1 MQLLHE
7 YGCAPGSPVPRR
19 SVSGPVTML
28 TSSPVT
34 GGGFRVSKRVQA
46 KSRTRKDHIMP
57 TVDVID
63 SFIHYRDSGAGEIPV
78 VFLHGNPTS
87 SHLWRNVIPHVADR
101 TRVLAPD
108 LIGMGESGK
117 PDSAYR
123 FTDHAAY
130 LDAWFDALGLDR
142 VVLVGHDWGGA
153 LGMDWAARHP
163 GRVRGIALIE
173 TFLRPMRFDE
183 LPPLGAELFRKFR
196 SAEGERMIL
205 EENMFIEFNLPKG
218 VADLS
223 PEDHDVY
230 RAPYP
235 TPSSRKPLLVWPREF
250 PLDGEPADVVALVRD
265 YGAWAAATP
274 EVPKLLMALEDGVGL
289 GSAEVIDWAAS
300 TFASAEV
307 AQIGPAGH
315 HAPED
320 RPDEI
325 GRAVAQWLDRHALAG
340 AAARA

>member
-1 MQLLHE
+1 MSTDVSE
-7 YGCAPGSPVPRR
+7 SCRPRDDR
-19 SVSGPVTML
+19 FDGPVTML
-28 TSSPVT
+28 TPHPVT
-34 GGGFRVSKRVQA
+34 GGVIPVSKRVQA

-63 SFIHYRDSGAGEIPV
+63 SFINYRDTGAGEIPV

-205 EENMFIEFNLPKG
+205 EENIFIEFNLPKG

-235 TPSSRKPLLVWPREF
+235 TPASRKPLLVWPREF
-250 PLDGEPADVVALVRD
+250 PLDGEPADVVALVRNYD
-265 YGAWAAATP
+265 DWAAATP
-274 EVPKLLMALEDGVGL
+274 EVPKLLMALENGVGL
-289 GSAEVIDWAAS
+289 GSAEAIDWAAS

-307 AQIGPAGH
+307 VAIPPAGH

-325 GRAVAQWLDRHALAG
+325 GRAVAQWLDRHALVG